1 MPAYGSRMTVA
12 AVVGYPGHMQMSV
25 LLLRQPR

>member
-1 MPAYGSRMTVA
+1 MAGLRMTMA